1 MRLTRHA
8 KNRLRWVARRHPEV
22 TADAVFAALPDAET
36 VRYDDVGNRRARIRV
51 GITSLTVVIDDESAT
66 VITLWVE

>member
-1 MRLTRHA
+1 MRFTRHA

-22 TADAVFAALPDAET
+22 TAEAVLEALPGAKT
-36 VRYDDVGNRRARIRV
+36 VRYDERGNRRARIEI
-51 GITSLTVVIDDESAT
+51 GTTSLTVVLDERDQT